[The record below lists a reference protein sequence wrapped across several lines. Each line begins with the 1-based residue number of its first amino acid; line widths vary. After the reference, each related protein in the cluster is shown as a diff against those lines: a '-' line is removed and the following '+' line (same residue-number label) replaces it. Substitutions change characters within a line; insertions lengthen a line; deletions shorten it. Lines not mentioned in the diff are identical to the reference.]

1 MLDKKQKTRLDGRTK
16 VNWRGSRRSSRN
28 SRTMPKISDTS
39 SNRISR
45 KRFHLSK
52 IWRRSTMNSAEL
64 PGLIYGSGS
73 SILDGLSMLCL
84 QGFLS
89 QFSLGL
95 LVHGILSWTSTSTSG
110 GLVAMSISFLTRCT
124 VLSKDLT
131 PSGSCLR
138 SQLTFSGSSFSES
151 SACSLPS
158 STTSITL
165 PLLTCYTNQC
175 FSTTTRAWERHHLSR
190 CSRTCTWSTTWFC
203 TCQSFS

>member
-1 MLDKKQKTRLDGRTK
+1 MKRKRRRKNRKKLTNYSYKCKKKEKSRERRKLRNVLDKKQKTRLDGRTK

-95 LVHGILSWTSTSTSG
+95 LVHGILS
-110 GLVAMSISFLTRCT
+110 
-124 VLSKDLT
+124 
-131 PSGSCLR
+131 
-138 SQLTFSGSSFSES
+138 
-151 SACSLPS
+151 
-158 STTSITL
+158 
-165 PLLTCYTNQC
+165 
-175 FSTTTRAWERHHLSR
+175 
-190 CSRTCTWSTTWFC
+190 
-203 TCQSFS
+203 